1 MDDLM
6 KSLEEVRTDL
16 KIAMKMLRQNG
27 NNMAQ
32 AEASY
37 QSAKYQVAMKL
48 RAEGMP
54 VTLIEAVLKGHPEVN
69 EKLLERITAKVL
81 YESNKESINVSKKN
95 LDVINDQIAREW
107 HSNGE

>member
-6 KSLEEVRTDL
+6 KALEEVRNDL

-27 NNMAQ
+27 NKMAET
-32 AEASY
+32 EASY
-37 QSAKYQVAMKL
+37 QSSKYQVAMKL

-107 HSNGE
+107 HNNG